1 MSYLDIFGPMANLAV
16 GPSRAVEAHLKT
28 WMNAYLLAF
37 EDLYDLD
44 PYTYARPQSWL
55 KVNLLEGLPGEDMS
69 PTVVIVS
76 RGANGAPTRQSGQY
90 DIMMDIGIA
99 VVTTSFEGDGARE
112 VAGAL
117 GTAIVLPMLH
127 KSNIGERMNVIS
139 WDDVRLDDLAGE
151 ESKSR
156 AILRLEFTVAVEQVF
171 KRTGGPT
178 TPVPL
183 PPDEDDPPVVVPP
196 GSLPTVNQTITTVTK
211 EDPS

>member
-1 MSYLDIFGPMANLAV
+1 MSYLDIFGPMVNLAV
-16 GPSRAVEAHLKT
+16 GPSRAVEEHLKT

-55 KVNLLEGLPGEDMS
+55 KVNLLEGLPGEDIS

-76 RGANGAPTRQSGQY
+76 RGANGAPRRQSGQY

-112 VAGAL
+112 IAGAL

-127 KSNIGERMNVIS
+127 KSNISDRMKVIS

-151 ESKSR
+151 RAGTR

-171 KRTGGPT
+171 KRTGGPA
-178 TPVPL
+178 TPVPI
-183 PPDEDDPPVVVPP
+183 PDEDDPGVVIPP
-196 GSLPTVNQTITTVTK
+196 DSLPTVLQTITTVTK